1 MCKFIFMTKRNPIA
15 SELWKD
21 KRYMKKV
28 CKNKKER
35 KHYEKVLKR
44 MDKEYEETFRG
55 YIKQYE
61 E

>member
-1 MCKFIFMTKRNPIA
+1 MASRNKYA
-15 SELWKD
+15 KELWQD

-44 MDKEYEETFRG
+44 MDKEYKETFQG
-55 YIKQYE
+55 YLDQYE
-61 E
+61 RD